1 MNENVPLQIAEK
13 IKRLR
18 VRSTDQGFTKK
29 YLAARCQFNVI
40 EV

>member
-18 VRSTDQGFTKK
+18 VRYFTDFLELEQNSDLNRSRF
-29 YLAARCQFNVI
+29 Y
-40 EV
+40 